1 MPIPRFRT
9 TTLMIA
15 VAAPAVAIAGLRYAS
30 DAWATWLFTATLA
43 ALATAVLV
51 AIARA
56 PADPRRWGVAVFG
69 LGYLFVSL
77 HPEGR
82 AQLAPS
88 AMFERLYFTVHTLSQ
103 PIMSVYPS
111 PVKADMVIDGRHF
124 ATNPVYPGQPAM
136 IHSWPYRGR
145 LPAFERVGHSLFAL
159 MAGMLGAV
167 VGRAVS
173 RSEGRATAPSLPT
186 ESRSETPAV

>member
-30 DAWATWLFTATLA
+30 DAWASWLFTGTLA
-43 ALATAVLV
+43 LLATAVLV
-51 AIARA
+51 ALSRA

-69 LGYLFVSL
+69 LAYLLASL
-77 HPEGR
+77 HPDGR

-88 AMFERLYFTVHTLSQ
+88 RIFERLYFTLHTMSQ
-103 PIMSVYPS
+103 PMMQVYPS
-111 PVKADMVIDGRHF
+111 PVKADLVIDGRHF

-136 IHSWPYRGR
+136 NYSWPYRGR
-145 LPAFERVGHSLFAL
+145 LQAFERVGHSLFSL
-159 MAGMLGAV
+159 LAGVLGAL
-167 VGRAVS
+167 VGQLVS
-173 RSEGRATAPSLPT
+173 RK
-186 ESRSETPAV
+186 SRPAAA